1 MSGLESEET
10 RMVLSGVNFNA
21 DKDVLYTKPKVNAN
35 SGKSVGILNAHTK
48 KSMFVSTPL
57 MLTWGANC
65 FEDEKTG
72 KKTYDMSL
80 QFPNK
85 DYPNEESEKFLE
97 NMQKLE
103 AKFKADAITNCKEWM
118 NKAKLSA
125 DVIDALWTPMLRYPK
140 DKDTGEPDYS
150 RAPTLRIKIPY
161 WDEKF
166 TSEIYDLDQK
176 KLFPTEDSVDEVGT
190 LMALIPKA
198 INIATLIQC
207 GGLWFANGKFGVTW
221 KLFQAVVKPKQ
232 NMRGICH
239 VKLSDKDR
247 EMASL
252 QDKEEEEE
260 DMPGKSSSL
269 VVDSDDD
276 EPKGSAINTQPI
288 TSEDEEP
295 AVEEKIVEAAQ
306 DPPKKKVVRKKS
318 VSKLPN

>member
-103 AKFKADAITNCKEWM
+103 AKFKQMQLPIVK
-118 NKAKLSA
+118 
-125 DVIDALWTPMLRYPK
+125 
-140 DKDTGEPDYS
+140 
-150 RAPTLRIKIPY
+150 
-161 WDEKF
+161 
-166 TSEIYDLDQK
+166 
-176 KLFPTEDSVDEVGT
+176 
-190 LMALIPKA
+190 
-198 INIATLIQC
+198 
-207 GGLWFANGKFGVTW
+207 NG
-221 KLFQAVVKPKQ
+221 
-232 NMRGICH
+232 
-239 VKLSDKDR
+239 
-247 EMASL
+247 
-252 QDKEEEEE
+252 
-260 DMPGKSSSL
+260 
-269 VVDSDDD
+269 
-276 EPKGSAINTQPI
+276 
-288 TSEDEEP
+288 
-295 AVEEKIVEAAQ
+295 
-306 DPPKKKVVRKKS
+306 
-318 VSKLPN
+318 